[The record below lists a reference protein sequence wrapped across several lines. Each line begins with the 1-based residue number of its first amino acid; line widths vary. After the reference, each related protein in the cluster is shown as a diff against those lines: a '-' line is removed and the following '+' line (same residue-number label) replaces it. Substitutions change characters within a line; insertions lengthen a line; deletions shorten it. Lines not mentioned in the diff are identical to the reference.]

1 MLAGINKV
9 HHLLHVNKHTPS
21 IPNHL
26 KSKLANTNINYSD
39 NIGPPSP
46 IETILFSQ
54 SLLGG
59 LTYKKRGSC
68 LLAWGFL
75 ERGRRSKSGVSE
87 KCMVSLS
94 HSIYTFIPVCVC
106 GVWEF
111 FFLFSCF
118 ILTRDF
124 FSF

>member
-75 ERGRRSKSGVSE
+75 ERGRMSKSGVSE

-94 HSIYTFIPVCVC
+94 RSIYTFISVCVWC
-106 GVWEF
+106 LGNF
-111 FFLFSCF
+111 FFCLVV
-118 ILTRDF
+118 LY
-124 FSF
+124 